1 MDTGTQFPPL
11 GGLIWPILW
20 AIVSYSRRKEEIGGW
35 LFFYYGQ
42 LYLGSVLTV
51 LLLLANFQPADP
63 LYLFTIVPLSAII
76 IAQAVVA
83 HRLRRTR
90 DPAYLIPLRR
100 ILWAH
105 LLFAIIKIAID
116 SKYSP
121 IATILDGIGV
131 IWPALWLPYFYR
143 SVRVG
148 HVFVTK
154 DWMRVA
160 EFVTD

>member
-20 AIVSYSRRKEEIGGW
+20 ASVSYSRRKEEIGSW
-35 LFFYYGQ
+35 LFFYYSQ

-51 LLLLANFQPADP
+51 LLLLANLQPGDP

-100 ILWAH
+100 ILGGH
-105 LLFAIIKIAID
+105 LLFPIIKIAID
-116 SKYSP
+116 SKYFP
-121 IATILDGIGV
+121 VANILD
-131 IWPALWLPYFYR
+131 
-143 SVRVG
+143 
-148 HVFVTK
+148 
-154 DWMRVA
+154 
-160 EFVTD
+160 

>member
-1 MDTGTQFPPL
+1 MDTGTQVPPL

-51 LLLLANFQPADP
+51 LLLLANLQPGDP

-83 HRLRRTR
+83 HPLRRA
-90 DPAYLIPLRR
+90 PQAAYLIPPGR

-105 LLFAIIKIAID
+105 VFFAITKSAIN

-121 IATILDGIGV
+121 RATFLDRNG
-131 IWPALWLPYFYR
+131 
-143 SVRVG
+143 
-148 HVFVTK
+148 
-154 DWMRVA
+154 
-160 EFVTD
+160 

>member
-51 LLLLANFQPADP
+51 LLLLANLQPGDP

-83 HRLRRTR
+83 HPLRGTR

-100 ILWAH
+100 ILWGH
-105 LLFAIIKIAID
+105 LLLAFNKISIQYQYTHNTSLTD
-116 SKYSP
+116 RYSSHLY
-121 IATILDGIGV
+121 TH
-131 IWPALWLPYFYR
+131 R
-143 SVRVG
+143 
-148 HVFVTK
+148 
-154 DWMRVA
+154 
-160 EFVTD
+160 

>member
-63 LYLFTIVPLSAII
+63 LYLFTIVPLSPII
-76 IAQAVVA
+76 IDQPVVA
-83 HRLRRTR
+83 HRLRRPR
-90 DPAYLIPLRR
+90 DAAYLIALRR
-100 ILWAH
+100 VLCAQRE
-105 LLFAIIKIAID
+105 FAITKIA
-116 SKYSP
+116 
-121 IATILDGIGV
+121 L
-131 IWPALWLPYFYR
+131 
-143 SVRVG
+143 
-148 HVFVTK
+148 
-154 DWMRVA
+154 
-160 EFVTD
+160 

>member
-63 LYLFTIVPLSAII
+63 LYLFTIV
-76 IAQAVVA
+76 
-83 HRLRRTR
+83 
-90 DPAYLIPLRR
+90 
-100 ILWAH
+100 
-105 LLFAIIKIAID
+105 KIAID

-154 DWMRVA
+154 DWM
-160 EFVTD
+160 

>member
-1 MDTGTQFPPL
+1 MDTGTQVPPL

-76 IAQAVVA
+76 IAQTVVA

-105 LLFAIIKIAID
+105 LVFAIIKIAID

-131 IWPALWLPYFYR
+131 R
-143 SVRVG
+143 SEEHTSELQSLAYLVCRLLLEKKKIT
-148 HVFVTK
+148 HP
-154 DWMRVA
+154 DYHN
-160 EFVTD
+160 

>member
-1 MDTGTQFPPL
+1 M
-11 GGLIWPILW
+11 
-20 AIVSYSRRKEEIGGW
+20 
-35 LFFYYGQ
+35 FFYYGQ

-63 LYLFTIVPLSAII
+63 LYLFTIGPLSAII

-90 DPAYLIPLRR
+90 DPAYLTPLRR

-105 LLFAIIKIAID
+105 LVFAIIKIAID

>member
-1 MDTGTQFPPL
+1 CYRVEVAP
-11 GGLIWPILW
+11 
-20 AIVSYSRRKEEIGGW
+20 VR
-35 LFFYYGQ
+35 
-42 LYLGSVLTV
+42 VLPV
-51 LLLLANFQPADP
+51 VRLLANFLPADP
-63 LYLFTIVPLSAII
+63 LYLFPIGPLSAII

-90 DPAYLIPLRR
+90 DPAYLTPLRR

-105 LLFAIIKIAID
+105 LVFAIIKIAID

-131 IWPALWLPYFYR
+131 IWPGLWFLYFSL

-148 HVFVTK
+148 QVLVRK
-154 DWMRVA
+154 VG
-160 EFVTD
+160 V